1 MSQQKQASST
11 TAVASPASTRP
22 GSSTIT
28 AGTTVPTKAQGAAEL
43 MATMKRSLDSYGET
57 LEALGKQVLETLDV
71 GSDSKVTE
79 DVGVLRR
86 HMRDMNT
93 KQDQQLLEIQALMKE
108 VLEKDV
114 VNHLTELIESE
125 VMKDIDALVDQEV
138 ARLLPDYIPE
148 DLQEE
153 LRKDQRE
160 LEEVQKAL
168 YNSESR
174 RANSTLRSHRLHE
187 TVHDLYNVH
196 GEKSSDFPRT
206 LGEMFS
212 ISHEKAI
219 SMMEEFGAGEPSA
232 SRERNINRLMQTFGI
247 QYQLVSTGA
256 GAQPVP
262 CRTSNGRS
270 A

>member
-1 MSQQKQASST
+1 MSQQIQASST

-22 GSSTIT
+22 GSST
-28 AGTTVPTKAQGAAEL
+28 AGTTVPTEAQGAADL
-43 MATMKRSLDSYGET
+43 VATMKRSLDSYGET
-57 LEALGKQVLETLDV
+57 LEALGKQVLEMMNV

-86 HMRDMNT
+86 HMQEMNV

-114 VNHLTELIESE
+114 VDHLTELIKSE

-138 ARLLPDYIPE
+138 ARLLPEYIPE
-148 DLQEE
+148 DLQED

-212 ISHEKAI
+212 IFHEKAI